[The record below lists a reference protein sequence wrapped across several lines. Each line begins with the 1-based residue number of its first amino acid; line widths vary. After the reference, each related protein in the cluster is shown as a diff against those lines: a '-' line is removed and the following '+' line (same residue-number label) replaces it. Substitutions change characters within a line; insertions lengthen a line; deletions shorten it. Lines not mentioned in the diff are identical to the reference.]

1 MFTDRPTAHIAP
13 ALRSIQITIRS
24 SLPASSTALIVRSAN
39 LPAFELRRI
48 RQEYDR
54 DAQAFQRPPQ
64 PVLVPL
70 HALVVRGA
78 CRGLRHPRAR
88 ARPHAAGDPRRSV
101 RSEPPLAAAA
111 GAVARPSRHHP
122 RDRAGHRRVRAG
134 LAADRLE
141 IRPATALTRA
151 LERRSADGHVPGGE
165 AVRLEEDDV
174 AVRLTPAQLAR
185 DDLL

>member
-1 MFTDRPTAHIAP
+1 MFTERPTAQTAP
-13 ALRSIQITIRS
+13 AFRLIQITIRS
-24 SLPASSTALIVRSAN
+24 SLPASSTAVIVRSAN

-48 RQEYDR
+48 WQEYGR

-70 HALVVRGA
+70 RPLVVGGA
-78 CRGLRHPRAR
+78 CRGVRDPRAR
-88 ARPHAAGDPRRSV
+88 ARSNAAGDPRRPL
-101 RSEPPLAAAA
+101 RSQPPLAAAA
-111 GAVARPSRHHP
+111 GAVARPRRHHP
-122 RDRAGHRRVRAG
+122 RGRAGHRRLRAG
-134 LAADRLE
+134 LAAHRLE
-141 IRPATALTRA
+141 IRPETARARA
-151 LERRSADGHVPGGE
+151 LEGRSADGHVPGGE